1 MTSLWFVV
9 PVHGRHRIAG
19 ICLRQLHRT
28 CSTLT
33 DRGIN
38 AAAVIVGDL
47 ENLRA
52 INRETEGLV
61 SIAGE
66 RRGPFA
72 SVIRDNKFLSRK
84 FNDGI
89 QLACDPAFNPAPVD
103 YVVPCGSDDWVHPD
117 VISILPGNGT
127 VVGFQ
132 RLSFVREDG
141 REMATSN
148 VNYPGGCGIR
158 IYPRHLMQQV
168 GYRPADEDRPR
179 GCDTSI
185 LRNVQ
190 KARPNL
196 RITHVEID
204 PRMIVDWKSPVD
216 QINSYDAVGMWKRA
230 AVSDPWEQLAGLYDD
245 DLLGEMRVH
254 YAKATGRRLVAA

>member
-1 MTSLWFVV
+1 MPSLWFVV
-9 PVHGRHRIAG
+9 PVHGRPRLAS

-28 CSTLT
+28 CERLA
-33 DRGIN
+33 DRGIR
-38 AAAVIVGDL
+38 ASAVLIGDL
-47 ENLRA
+47 ENLRDL
-52 INRETEGLV
+52 NRRTDGLI
-61 SIAGE
+61 SIAA
-66 RRGPFA
+66 RSTGPFA
-72 SVIRDNKFLSRK
+72 SVIRENRFLSRK

-89 QLACDPAFNPAPVD
+89 QLACDPEFNPDPVD
-103 YVVPCGSDDWVHPD
+103 FVVPCGSDDWVHPD
-117 VISILPGNGT
+117 VFSVLPSNGS

-148 VNYPGGCGIR
+148 VNYPGGCGVR
-158 IYPRHLMQQV
+158 IYPRHLMQRL
-168 GYRPADEDRPR
+168 GCRPADEDRTR

-190 KARPNL
+190 RDKPNL

-204 PRMIVDWKSPVD
+204 PRWIVDWKSPVD

-230 AVSDPWEQLAGLYDD
+230 AVTDPWEQLAGLYDD
-245 DLLGEMRVH
+245 DLLAEMRSH
-254 YAKATGRRLVAA
+254 YAKASGRRMVAA